1 MKKFLLTSLSCL
13 ILCLAIQVQA
23 NATALFFTDATYPV
37 TATGADIPDLTKLRK
52 GQSSS
57 INILWLVEAGD
68 ASIDKAMK
76 DGGITKISHIDV
88 NEITVFLFFRKII
101 VSVYG
106 E

>member
-57 INILWLVEAGD
+57 INISLLRFSCVEMINF
-68 ASIDKAMK
+68 SIKFP
-76 DGGITKISHIDV
+76 I
-88 NEITVFLFFRKII
+88 FLC
-101 VSVYG
+101 
-106 E
+106 